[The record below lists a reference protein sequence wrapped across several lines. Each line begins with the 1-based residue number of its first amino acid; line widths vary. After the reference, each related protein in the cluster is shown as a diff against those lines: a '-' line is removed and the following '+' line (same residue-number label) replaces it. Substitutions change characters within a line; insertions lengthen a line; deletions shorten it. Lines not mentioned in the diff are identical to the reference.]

1 MISRL
6 FSVLLAVLVLTGAA
20 GAQGAY
26 ELDPQRSTVQF
37 MSMKNGAVAELH
49 HFRTLTGSVDGDGL
63 ASVVIDLDSVESLIP
78 IRNERMRELLFDTRS
93 FPSATVTAV
102 VPSTLLIQQAGAT
115 STAQLTLQVDLHGEA
130 LPLDATVT
138 VTALEGGDLQVV
150 LREPIVVKAADF
162 KLAAGIEALR
172 NIAGLKAIATAVP
185 VNATL
190 VFSPVD

>member
-6 FSVLLAVLVLTGAA
+6 FSVLLAVLVLIGAA
-20 GAQGAY
+20 GAQGSY

-93 FPSATVTAV
+93 FPSATITAV
-102 VPSTLLIQQAGAT
+102 VPPTLLIQQAGAT
-115 STAQLTLQVDLHGEA
+115 STAQLKLQVDLHGVA

-150 LREPIVVKAADF
+150 LREPIVVKAVDF
-162 KLAAGIEALR
+162 KLAEGIEALR
-172 NIAGLKAIATAVP
+172 DIAGLKAIATAVP